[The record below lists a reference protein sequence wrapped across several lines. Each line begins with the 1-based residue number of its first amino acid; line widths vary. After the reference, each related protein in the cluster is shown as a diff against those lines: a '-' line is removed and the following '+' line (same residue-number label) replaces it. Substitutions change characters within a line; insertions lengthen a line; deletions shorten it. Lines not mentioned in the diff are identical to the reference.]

1 MAKKTTQNPE
11 HKWIVGTWYMNP
23 MGYMINYQRGNHAYG
38 FQGGWKNDLRITPK
52 YLEDNEFIEAPRE
65 DILDYLRNEAV
76 ERGLIKGSVY
86 ESILNNEKI
95 TIEGDGEYY
104 LTENN
109 KTLSYLTHVAG
120 YTLLIDGKWAEVVDA
135 PKEYE
140 LTFDFGIFGNELENA
155 SETIYPLYYTE
166 KIPELG
172 ITLELSIWGNTTI
185 SYNLGFLHG
194 GKNNTKYG
202 YSLKSV
208 KKEGWDKKSTD
219 WFKSLIAEAHLKLRK
234 TTSVI
239 SSGSLVRYGKVLKDG
254 DTLSISADSNLFMD
268 ALIRLGNNFLEYKG
282 IDEKIEYTNN
292 TQENKPKIEIG
303 QVYKTGTALYKIDE
317 LSTHTIWFYREEDG
331 ALLFTSRNDIEH
343 LINIGEWVL
352 QTEEHA
358 FKVGDYFVQKSDISG
373 HSWIITDIEGNVIT
387 YKHVVSGDKFYESIN
402 WFKNEIATGKYIVI
416 TTEDIEGYKDNPQEE
431 LKTLLK
437 AYTILADKGNEEA
450 KKEIVILQTL
460 IK

>member
-120 YTLLIDGKWAEVVDA
+120 YTLLIEEKWAEVVTNSQPSTEKQNDN
-135 PKEYE
+135 PTE
-140 LTFDFGIFGNELENA
+140 LIADFSNGVIGRDIEHAHESIFD
-155 SETIYPLYYTE
+155 LYYTQPV
-166 KIPELG
+166 PEFG
-172 ITLELSIWGNTTI
+172 ITLALSIWGNTTI
-185 SYNLGFLHG
+185 SYNLGFLYG
-194 GKNNTKYG
+194 GDSNMKYG
-202 YSLKSV
+202 YYLKTV
-208 KKEGWDKKSTD
+208 NKAGWDKKSVD
-219 WFKSLIAEAHLKLRK
+219 WFDSLLVKAFNDFIK

-239 SSGSLVRYGKVLKDG
+239 KHGIIPKDETSLEGGDSLTIFFNSSSLLNALTELK
-254 DTLSISADSNLFMD
+254 
-268 ALIRLGNNFLEYKG
+268 NNFLKYNG
-282 IDEKIEYTNN
+282 I
-292 TQENKPKIEIG
+292 TQHENKPKIEIG

-331 ALLFTSRNDIEH
+331 ALLDTSRNAIER

-352 QTEEHA
+352 QTEE
-358 FKVGDYFVQKSDISG
+358 
-373 HSWIITDIEGNVIT
+373 TNE
-387 YKHVVSGDKFYESIN
+387 YEN
-402 WFKNEIATGKYIVI
+402 YT
-416 TTEDIEGYKDNPQEE
+416 QEE
-431 LKTLLK
+431 LKTLLIT
-437 AYTILADKGNEEA
+437 YTYLAEKGNEEA